1 MGKKKISLVILLICI
16 PIMLSSC
23 WDKVEIDERAFI
35 TAVGYDKYEG
45 ETPEGGEDIEKE
57 TEQKPLNRYVRT
69 VTYPNVSLIAGKGE
83 GDPSFVYSTTSISW
97 ADGRQQIALRDNKNY
112 YAYHLKAMIFNE
124 EVAKDERLFRE
135 MFDTFQRSVFLNNK
149 LYFFVT
155 PNKAQDILMTDTGKN
170 MDVGLYIE
178 ELMDKEIAPTRM
190 SKSDLGSIIIDL
202 NESNAALAP
211 RIVKSNDELK
221 VSGSAVLKDNKFIG
235 VLGEL
240 ETRDV
245 LILKGETQ
253 SADYTIKVE
262 DNFIVIGQTD
272 LKSKMKA
279 YEDKDEKIKVHFAIS
294 AEGDIIQHYF
304 QTPKEPYDL
313 KYIEKVD
320 KKASELI
327 SNDLQNLFKKVQKDF
342 EADIFKVGEYLRKF
356 EPDTWE
362 KVKDDWEEIYPNID
376 VTVDFQMNIR
386 RAGIQG

>member
-1 MGKKKISLVILLICI
+1 M
-16 PIMLSSC
+16 
-23 WDKVEIDERAFI
+23 D
-35 TAVGYDKYEG
+35 
-45 ETPEGGEDIEKE
+45 
-57 TEQKPLNRYVRT
+57 
-69 VTYPNVSLIAGKGE
+69 
-83 GDPSFVYSTTSISW
+83 
-97 ADGRQQIALRDNKNY
+97 
-112 YAYHLKAMIFNE
+112 
-124 EVAKDERLFRE
+124 
-135 MFDTFQRSVFLNNK
+135 K

-272 LKSKMKA
+272 LKSKMKD
-279 YEDKDEKIKVHFAIS
+279 Y
-294 AEGDIIQHYF
+294 
-304 QTPKEPYDL
+304 
-313 KYIEKVD
+313 
-320 KKASELI
+320 
-327 SNDLQNLFKKVQKDF
+327 N
-342 EADIFKVGEYLRKF
+342 
-356 EPDTWE
+356 
-362 KVKDDWEEIYPNID
+362 
-376 VTVDFQMNIR
+376 
-386 RAGIQG
+386 